1 MKRAK
6 VGEVLEERETKDGVH
21 WSDTSIVAAED
32 PVTAKGGCAARTD
45 EACSLLELLGRGES
59 VVPVGLLNQ
68 VALAD
73 HLADDYLGLVGG
85 LELLLGAVD
94 LALQLGDALLLR
106 LLVGPHVGLP
116 GSVLVELGPGPA
128 PLGADLEEG
137 G

>member
-94 LALQLGDALLLR
+94 LALQLGDAL
-106 LLVGPHVGLP
+106 
-116 GSVLVELGPGPA
+116 
-128 PLGADLEEG
+128 DL
-137 G
+137 